1 MKEKQENSQ
10 ITFKFSYNVHSTI
23 IRNSTSQSNDV
34 ASPDLDSH
42 NCKAITGI
50 VIMLLGLIMQKHF
63 KNPNFR
69 EPRLPIIKPPFTA
82 QPQFTSSDTKP
93 H

>member
-1 MKEKQENSQ
+1 MKEKHENNY
-10 ITFKFSYNVHSTI
+10 ITFKFSYNTHSAK

-34 ASPDLDSH
+34 ASLDLDSP
-42 NCKAITGI
+42 NCKTITGI
-50 VIMLLGLIMQKHF
+50 VIMLLDLIMQKHY

-82 QPQFTSSDTKP
+82 
-93 H
+93 